1 MRINLTITNSLPL
14 REESC
19 ADLIL
24 LVGKLENSWEYLS
37 KQDTRNTNLAKNKMD
52 DLHGTEIT
60 AVLIYPRKYLIMEP
74 ENNVELLN
82 VYYEE
87 KSFLI

>member
-1 MRINLTITNSLPL
+1 
-14 REESC
+14 
-19 ADLIL
+19 
-24 LVGKLENSWEYLS
+24 
-37 KQDTRNTNLAKNKMD
+37 MD
-52 DLHGTEIT
+52 ALHGTEIT
-60 AVLIYPRKYLIMEP
+60 VVLIYPRKYLIMDT